1 MRKLVKYLK
10 NYKLNLTLGPLAK
23 LTEAIFELIVPLVMS
38 DIIDNG
44 IDGDGGI
51 EYVLTHGAIM
61 VALGVMGLACALTC
75 QYLAAKCSQG
85 FGTELRNDLFRHINT
100 LSFKE
105 LDKFGTPS
113 IINRLS
119 SDVNQLQYM
128 VAMLIRL
135 VIRAPFLVI
144 GAAVMAMTINLKLS
158 LIFIAAAPLI
168 AVVLYFI
175 MSRSIPLYKNV
186 QQKLDKVAQI
196 TRENLSGVRVVRA
209 FSEQEYEKDRFDK
222 SADELTRGAIVVGR
236 ISALLNPATFVIIN
250 AAIIAILW
258 FGGGLVNTG
267 EMTQGEVFAFVNYM
281 TQISLALVVVAQ
293 LVVTVTKAI
302 ASGTRVVELLDATP
316 SITDDGNTEVD
327 TSVDAPAVKFDHV
340 SFGYN
345 EGKYTLT
352 DLTLTVP
359 RGASVGVIGGTGS
372 GKSTLVNL
380 LARFYDVSEGSVEL
394 FGTDVKKYPLK
405 QLRRTVAYVPQNTM
419 LFSGTIRSNLLMGGR
434 DADDETLWRCLET
447 AQAASFVREKEKGL
461 DSVVMQGGKN
471 FSGGQRQR
479 LAVARALASHSDIL
493 VLDDSS
499 SALDFATDLN
509 MRTAI
514 NTTRGD
520 TTLFLVSQRA
530 TSLKDCDVI
539 VVLDGGLV
547 AGIGKH
553 DDLLK
558 TCDVYREIYLSQ
570 TDGGAKLGRQ
580 KRH

>member
-1 MRKLVKYLK
+1 MRKLVRYLK

-44 IDGDGGI
+44 IDGDGGL
-51 EYVLTHGAIM
+51 EYVLSHGAIM
-61 VALGVMGLACALTC
+61 VALGVLGLACALTC

-113 IINRLS
+113 IVNRLS

-302 ASGTRVVELLDATP
+302 ASGTRVVELLNAAP

-327 TSVDAPAVKFDHV
+327 TSVDSPAVKFDHV

-434 DADDETLWRCLET
+434 DADDETLWKCLET

-479 LAVARALASHSDIL
+479 LAVARALAAHSDIL

-514 NTTRGD
+514 NATRGD

-570 TDGGAKLGRQ
+570 TDGGAKQ
-580 KRH
+580 

>member
-1 MRKLVKYLK
+1 MRKLVRYLK

-51 EYVLTHGAIM
+51 EYVLSHGAIM

-113 IINRLS
+113 IVNRLS

-175 MSRSIPLYKNV
+175 MSRSIPLFKNV

-258 FGGGLVNTG
+258 FGGGLVDTG

-302 ASGTRVVELLDATP
+302 ASGTRVVELLDAAP

-327 TSVDAPAVKFDHV
+327 TSVDSPAVKFDHV

-479 LAVARALASHSDIL
+479 LAVARALAAHSDIL

-514 NTTRGD
+514 NATRGD

-570 TDGGAKLGRQ
+570 TDGGAKQ
-580 KRH
+580 

>member
-1 MRKLVKYLK
+1 MRKLVRYLK

-44 IDGDGGI
+44 IDGDGGL
-51 EYVLTHGAIM
+51 EYVLSHGAIM

-113 IINRLS
+113 IVNRLS

-144 GAAVMAMTINLKLS
+144 GAAVRAMTINLKLS

-302 ASGTRVVELLDATP
+302 ASGTRVVELLDAAP

-434 DADDETLWRCLET
+434 DADDETLWKCLET

-479 LAVARALASHSDIL
+479 LAVARALAAHSDIL

-514 NTTRGD
+514 NATRGD

-570 TDGGAKLGRQ
+570 TDGGAKQ
-580 KRH
+580 

>member
-61 VALGVMGLACALTC
+61 VALGVLGLACALTC

-105 LDKFGTPS
+105 LDRFGTPS
-113 IINRLS
+113 IVNRLS

-302 ASGTRVVELLDATP
+302 ASGTRVVELLDAAP

-434 DADDETLWRCLET
+434 DADDETLWKCLET

-479 LAVARALASHSDIL
+479 LAVARALAAHSDIL

-514 NTTRGD
+514 NATRGD

-570 TDGGAKLGRQ
+570 TDGGAKQ
-580 KRH
+580 

>member
-1 MRKLVKYLK
+1 MRKLVRYLK

-44 IDGDGGI
+44 IDGDGGL
-51 EYVLTHGAIM
+51 EYVLSHGAIM
-61 VALGVMGLACALTC
+61 VALGVLGLACALTC

-113 IINRLS
+113 IVNRLS

-302 ASGTRVVELLDATP
+302 ASGTRVVELLDAAP

-327 TSVDAPAVKFDHV
+327 TSVDSPAVKFDHV

-479 LAVARALASHSDIL
+479 LAVARALAAHSDIL

-514 NTTRGD
+514 NATRGD

-570 TDGGAKLGRQ
+570 TDGGAKQ
-580 KRH
+580 

>member
-44 IDGDGGI
+44 IDGDGGL
-51 EYVLTHGAIM
+51 EYVLSHGAIM
-61 VALGVMGLACALTC
+61 VALGVLGLACALTC

-113 IINRLS
+113 IVNRLS

-302 ASGTRVVELLDATP
+302 ASGTRVVELLDAAP
-316 SITDDGNTEVD
+316 SITDEGNAEVD
-327 TSVDAPAVKFDHV
+327 TSVDSPAVKFDHV

-434 DADDETLWRCLET
+434 DADDETLWKCLET

-461 DSVVMQGGKN
+461 DSAVMQGGKN

-479 LAVARALASHSDIL
+479 LAVARALAANSDIL

-514 NTTRGD
+514 NATRGD

-570 TDGGAKLGRQ
+570 TDGGAKQ
-580 KRH
+580 

>member
-1 MRKLVKYLK
+1 MRKLVRYLK

-44 IDGDGGI
+44 IDGDGGL
-51 EYVLTHGAIM
+51 EYVLSHGAIM
-61 VALGVMGLACALTC
+61 VALGVLGLACALTC

-113 IINRLS
+113 IVNRLS

-144 GAAVMAMTINLKLS
+144 GAAVMAMMINLKLS

-302 ASGTRVVELLDATP
+302 ASGTRVVELLYATP

-434 DADDETLWRCLET
+434 DADDETLWKCLET

-479 LAVARALASHSDIL
+479 LAVARALAAHSDIL

-514 NTTRGD
+514 NATRGD

-570 TDGGAKLGRQ
+570 TDGGAKQ
-580 KRH
+580 

>member
-1 MRKLVKYLK
+1 MRKLVRYLK

-44 IDGDGGI
+44 IDGDGGL
-51 EYVLTHGAIM
+51 EYVLSHGAIM
-61 VALGVMGLACALTC
+61 VALGVLGLACALTC

-113 IINRLS
+113 IVNRLS

-144 GAAVMAMTINLKLS
+144 GAAVMAMMINLKLS

-302 ASGTRVVELLDATP
+302 ASGTRVVELLDAAP

-327 TSVDAPAVKFDHV
+327 TSVDSPAVKFDHV

-434 DADDETLWRCLET
+434 DADDETLWKCLET

-479 LAVARALASHSDIL
+479 LAVARALAAHSDIL

-514 NTTRGD
+514 NATRGD

-570 TDGGAKLGRQ
+570 TDGGAKQ
-580 KRH
+580 